1 MKNFKIGIIGF
12 GNIGKKRLEAIKK
25 IKKIKIEVVY
35 ISDINAYIKIPKG
48 IKFIS
53 NWKKVKNISVDLI
66 IISTPTYLTEIIA
79 KEFAGN
85 FNLLIEKPITT
96 NLRLL
101 NKITNEA
108 NKNKKIL
115 KTGYNLRFDEGLT
128 IIKKIIDTNKIG
140 KIYYCKIAKT
150 LYFSKIP
157 GDNNKKNFIKI
168 SAANIA
174 LKFKNPRKILR

>member
-79 KEFAGN
+79 KEW
-85 FNLLIEKPITT
+85 
-96 NLRLL
+96 
-101 NKITNEA
+101 
-108 NKNKKIL
+108 
-115 KTGYNLRFDEGLT
+115 KT
-128 IIKKIIDTNKIG
+128 K
-140 KIYYCKIAKT
+140 
-150 LYFSKIP
+150 
-157 GDNNKKNFIKI
+157 
-168 SAANIA
+168 A
-174 LKFKNPRKILR
+174 LKFILKPFCSALLYEGYMIIYLVIRSST